1 MDLQHP
7 RGVQVRATESSV
19 PRYVSDQSY
28 TDRDEAPP
36 LCTGQP
42 APQSVSPAR
51 KNGLSLPALTIGAP
65 CSICYNKSTI
75 LASTRDDS
83 IGRGPFLRI
92 TRLSRFTSRARCT
105 SHRRDVL
112 GMLLSSPWYPLLPPD
127 HSSER
132 RPFVAG
138 NHGQSPRPTTI
149 EAPVFYGTVVAFER
163 DRAGA
168 KWIWQLEPWS
178 FTLVFFKL
186 IDSIGGDSRARS
198 RSHPLPARS
207 ISRRRQ

>member
-7 RGVQVRATESSV
+7 RGVQVRATKGSV

-51 KNGLSLPALTIGAP
+51 KNGLPPPSLPPCLRSDWPPAGAP

-83 IGRGPFLRI
+83 IGRSGWPGPFLRI

-112 GMLLSSPWYPLLPPD
+112 GMLLSSPGTSAAPLYRPILPTDDHSWLETTVNLPSSKGDGEIPSKRLCSTALLP
-127 HSSER
+127 SSE
-132 RPFVAG
+132 
-138 NHGQSPRPTTI
+138 I
-149 EAPVFYGTVVAFER
+149 ELARNGSGSWSR
-163 DRAGA
+163 GA
-168 KWIWQLEPWS
+168 
-178 FTLVFFKL
+178 
-186 IDSIGGDSRARS
+186 S
-198 RSHPLPARS
+198 RSFFQAYR
-207 ISRRRQ
+207 